1 MTLKIGTIIH
11 HYKILSSLG
20 VGGMGEVYL
29 AEDTRLGRKVA
40 LKLLPAGFVKNA
52 DRLRRFEQEARTA
65 SALNHPNII
74 TIHDIGQS
82 DATHFIATEFIEGET
97 LRRRL
102 KTGPK
107 LQLLEIL
114 DIGIQVAN
122 ALVAAHQA
130 GIVHRDIKPENVMLR
145 PDGYV
150 KVLDFGIAKLT
161 DKYKEQETTGAD
173 SIEAMEA
180 PTLAV
185 VQTESNVIL
194 GSPSYMSPEQARGQ
208 KLDAKTDIFSLGV
221 MIYEMIAGRKPFLGD
236 TVVDIVASIL
246 NQQPEPLSARAPGVP
261 ERLDRMV
268 ARAMAKDKNDRYQ
281 TARELLIDLKK
292 QKQRLE
298 FEAGLEPSVTPD
310 IAGSTTV
317 AIRHDPDTLRDGA
330 AGGSTGGVTTREI
343 SITEQ
348 VTGKLKQP
356 GVVALMGAA
365 AVAAVI
371 VFFLFFYPGA
381 GAGRAMDSL
390 AVLPFVND
398 SQDQN
403 LEYLSDGITE
413 SLINNLS
420 QSPNLKVMSRN
431 SVFRYKGRD
440 ADARAVG
447 RELDVEAVLTGR
459 IVRRGEGLALSVEL
473 VDAADNSQVW
483 GKQYSLNMADI
494 LSVQEDVSKLVSEKL
509 RLRLNGEQ
517 RKRMTKHY
525 TDDTEAYQLY
535 LRGRYYWNKR
545 NEEGLNRGIEYF
557 NQAIEKDPAYAQA
570 YAGLADCY
578 ALMSEYSTTPP
589 ALAREK
595 AKAAAKRALEIDDT
609 LAEAHTSLAAVNEYD
624 WNWPEAEREY
634 RRAIELN
641 PNYATAHHWYGIF
654 LGGMGRF
661 DEAMV
666 QIKLAEELDP
676 LSLII
681 NTGAGRLLY
690 NARRNDEAMAQ
701 LKKTL
706 EMEPDFAEA
715 RFQLALVYEAK
726 RMYAEAIQEFER
738 AGKLYQD
745 PTMIGWS
752 ARVYALM
759 GKREQALQIAEQLK
773 RMAGE
778 RYVSPYMLAIIYTAL
793 GDKEQAYEWLNK
805 VYEER
810 SYYVIWLKVDPVFD
824 GLRSDPRFIDFMRR
838 VGLS

>member
-1 MTLKIGTIIH
+1 VTLEIGTIIN
-11 HYKILSSLG
+11 HYRILSSLG
-20 VGGMGEVYL
+20 AGGMGEVYL

-40 LKLLPAGFVKNA
+40 LKLLPASFVKNA

-97 LRRRL
+97 LRRRISA
-102 KTGPK
+102 GPR

-114 DIGIQVAN
+114 DISIQVAN

-161 DKYKEQETTGAD
+161 DKFNEQETTGAD

-185 VQTESNVIL
+185 VQTEANVIL

-221 MIYEMIAGRKPFLGD
+221 ILYEMIAGRKPFLGD

-246 NQQPEPLSARAPGVP
+246 NQQPPPLSAHAPEVP
-261 ERLDRMV
+261 DRLDRII

-317 AIRHDPDTLRDGA
+317 AIRDNLPTLREGA
-330 AGGSTGGVTTREI
+330 TGSVTTRQI
-343 SITEQ
+343 SITER
-348 VTGKLKQP
+348 VTGKLKSP
-356 GVVALMGAA
+356 IAVALMGAA
-365 AVAAVI
+365 AVGAVI
-371 VFFLFFYPGA
+371 IFFLFFYSGA
-381 GAGRAMDSL
+381 SVGRAMNSL
-390 AVLPFVND
+390 AVLPFVNA

-403 LEYLSDGITE
+403 MEYLSDGITE

-440 ADARAVG
+440 ADARSVG

-459 IVRRGEGLALSVEL
+459 IVRRGEELTISVEL

-483 GKQYSLNMADI
+483 GKQYNLSMADI
-494 LSVQEDVSKLVSEKL
+494 LTVQEDISKLVSEKL
-509 RLRLNGEQ
+509 RLRLDGEQ
-517 RKRMTKHY
+517 RKRVTKHP
-525 TDDTEAYQLY
+525 TDNTEAYQLY

-545 NEEGLNRGIEYF
+545 TEEGLNRGIEYF
-557 NQAIEKDPAYAQA
+557 NQAIEKDPTYGLA

-578 ALMSEYSTTPP
+578 ALLSEYSTIPP
-589 ALAREK
+589 ARTREK
-595 AKAAAKRALEIDDT
+595 AKAAAKRAIEIDDT

-624 WNWPEAEREY
+624 WKWAEAEREY
-634 RRAIELN
+634 RRAIEMN

-654 LGGMGRF
+654 LGGMARF
-661 DEAMV
+661 DEAMI
-666 QIKLAEELDP
+666 QIKQAQELDP

-690 NARRNDEAMAQ
+690 NARRNDEAITQ

-715 RFQLALVYEAK
+715 HFQLALVYEAK
-726 RMYAEAIQEFER
+726 RMYMEAIQEFER

-745 PTMIGWS
+745 PTMKGWS
-752 ARVYALM
+752 GRVYALM
-759 GKREQALQIAEQLK
+759 GKREQALQVAEELK
-773 RMAGE
+773 QMSGE

-793 GDKEQAYEWLNK
+793 GDKERAYEWLDK
-805 VYEER
+805 VYDER

-824 GLRSDPRFIDFMRR
+824 SLRADPRFIDFMRK